1 MSILVTGAAGF
12 IGSHVCLHLLQRG
25 DEVIGIDDLN
35 AYYDPALKQARL
47 ARLQAHEDFS
57 FVTGDIAQQGVLE
70 AAGSGRPI
78 RKVVHLA
85 AQAGVRYSLENP
97 RAYVRS
103 NVSGQLEVLEF
114 CRAIGTVEHLV
125 YASSSSV
132 YGGNKK
138 VPFGEDDRVDHPVSL
153 YAATKRADELM
164 SHAYAHLYGLAQTG
178 LRYFTVYGPWGRPD
192 MAYWM
197 FTQAILERRPIRVF
211 NRGDLW
217 RDFTYIDDVVGA
229 TVKILDSPPG
239 EAEPRHRIYNIGHN
253 SPEHLGRFIDLLE
266 ELLGVEAIRQYEPMQ
281 PGDVEQT
288 YADITRLNDDFG
300 FSPQVP
306 LADGLKSFIAWYRSF
321 APDGAGKR

>member
-25 DEVIGIDDLN
+25 DEVIGVDDLN
-35 AYYDPALKQARL
+35 DYYDPSLKQARL
-47 ARLQAHEDFS
+47 ARLEGHDGFS
-57 FVTGDIAQQGVLE
+57 FVRGDIAQPGVLE
-70 AAGSGRPI
+70 AACSGRAI
-78 RKVVHLA
+78 SKIVHLA

-97 RAYVRS
+97 RAYIRS
-103 NVSGQLEVLEF
+103 NVSGHLEVLEF

-138 VPFGEDDRVDHPVSL
+138 VPFSEDDRVDHPVSL
-153 YAATKRADELM
+153 YAATKRSDELM

-197 FTQAILERRPIRVF
+197 FTKAILERRPIRVF

-217 RDFTYIDDVVGA
+217 RDFTYIDDVVSA
-229 TVKILDSPPG
+229 TVKVLDRPPG

-288 YADITRLNDDFG
+288 FADITRLHDDFG
-300 FSPQVP
+300 FSPAVP
-306 LADGLKSFIAWYRSF
+306 LSDGLKRFIDWYRGF
-321 APDGAGKR
+321 TPDCHGER

>member
-12 IGSHVCLHLLQRG
+12 IGSHVSLHLLQRG
-25 DEVIGIDDLN
+25 DEVIGVDDLN
-35 AYYDPALKQARL
+35 DYYDPSLKQARL
-47 ARLQAHEDFS
+47 ARLAGHDGFS
-57 FVTGDIAQQGVLE
+57 FVKGDIAQPGVLE
-70 AAGSGRPI
+70 AAGRGRAVS
-78 RKVVHLA
+78 KMVHLA
-85 AQAGVRYSLENP
+85 AQAGVRYSLANP
-97 RAYVRS
+97 RAYIRS
-103 NVSGQLEVLEF
+103 NVSGHLEVLEF
-114 CRAIGTVEHLV
+114 CRAIGTVGHLV

-138 VPFGEDDRVDHPVSL
+138 VPFGEDDRVDHPLSL
-153 YAATKRADELM
+153 YAATKRCDELM

-197 FTQAILERRPIRVF
+197 FTRAILERRPIRVF

-217 RDFTYIDDVVGA
+217 RDFTYIDDVVSA
-229 TVKILDSPPG
+229 TVKVLDRPPG
-239 EAEPRHRIYNIGHN
+239 EAEPAHRIYNIGHN

-288 YADITRLNDDFG
+288 FADITRLHDDFG
-300 FSPQVP
+300 FSPAVP
-306 LADGLKSFIAWYRSF
+306 LADGLKRFIDWYRGF
-321 APDGAGKR
+321 MPDCPGEC